1 MLNINQNCRRKKK
14 KKTPPET
21 KNHRH
26 KRTKSRCCYF
36 MNSKRKIFFFN
47 VGSVLRQVLYM
58 ICGYWLCLR
67 VSVSQ
72 VPYFLQVTLQH
83 ALLDQAVQVEIPL
96 Q

>member
-14 KKTPPET
+14 KKNPPET

-26 KRTKSRCCYF
+26 TKEQ
-36 MNSKRKIFFFN
+36 KAAAVIN